1 MRDRIREMLIVLTSL
16 SGPPIDPTSSV
27 LSFAKHATS
36 PIYGK
41 RTSKPTLA
49 VIYRTRSAHT
59 FALRAIAQNDSGLL
73 STFGRMSIGI
83 MERNH
88 LRRGPQFR
96 VCVVAKQGEQC
107 SEDDCHQSFA
117 KHHQLL
123 SHKCSEHAPPGS
135 KPYRCNHEGCIQSFS
150 TNQHLRTHAKVH
162 NGSVKR
168 YTCAHPS
175 CISSNDE
182 SIIYFQTWTALQ
194 HHNRTVH
201 PPTCPY
207 PSCEGKTFTAQK
219 GLRAHF
225 KLHEQQMIEA
235 ELTGALSDDDER
247 PPKKKRRGG
256 EVGRDWVCG
265 RDGCSKDFKSKK
277 AMTTHV
283 NITHLGRRDFECSH
297 EGCDQKFGY
306 KHLLQRHLAK
316 HTAPTSSS
324 DDSDDT
330 SPKAPDLTIDIVT
343 GQAYAHSAEKKL
355 ESFQAI
361 QCPFPKLDGLGLVR
375 VSSSKLTCAY
385 VFNRAYDFR
394 RHLQSAHDIT
404 VEKDVA
410 TSWVQ
415 RHRVSLLA

>member
-27 LSFAKHATS
+27 PSFAKHATS

-49 VIYRTRSAHT
+49 VIYRTRSAHS
-59 FALRAIAQNDSGLL
+59 FALRAIVQNDSGLL

-88 LRRGPQFR
+88 LSVQ
-96 VCVVAKQGEQC
+96 
-107 SEDDCHQSFA
+107 
-117 KHHQLL
+117 
-123 SHKCSEHAPPGS
+123 
-135 KPYRCNHEGCIQSFS
+135 
-150 TNQHLRTHAKVH
+150 RTIVTKVLQ
-162 NGSVKR
+162 NI
-168 YTCAHPS
+168 
-175 CISSNDE
+175 ISSSHISAANMRHPVRSPTAVTTRDV
-182 SIIYFQTWTALQ
+182 SNPSQQINIYEPTQRFIMTWTALQ

-375 VSSSKLTCAY
+375 VSRSKLTCAY